1 MQTTTIAP
9 NPDKVMVESYFKRKN
24 MEKLLSRYSDYALDK
39 PVDSTTAGKYVQA
52 IQAVFVKPSD
62 DVN

>member
-24 MEKLLSRYSDYALDK
+24 MKKLLSRYSDYALDK